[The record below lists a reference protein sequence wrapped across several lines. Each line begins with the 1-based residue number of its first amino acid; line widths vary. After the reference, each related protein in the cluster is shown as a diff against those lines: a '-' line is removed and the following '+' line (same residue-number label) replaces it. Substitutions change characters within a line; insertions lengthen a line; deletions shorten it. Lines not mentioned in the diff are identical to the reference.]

1 MLPDGGDCLLQE
13 FPRRTVR
20 HFAAAIEMAYRRRLR
35 RELTLHALLYRAVC
49 VRCGAKRVDEILGAE
64 PGADPALFWLRDHSL
79 PLDGCGH
86 YLQARLGVYGGDRC
100 GGRGAFSCQPG

>member
-20 HFAAAIEMAYRRRLR
+20 HFAAAIEMAHRRRLR
-35 RELTLHALLYRAVC
+35 RELALHALLYRAVR
-49 VRCGAKRVDEILGAE
+49 VRCGAKHGDEILCAE
-64 PGADPALFWLRDHSL
+64 PGADPTVFWLRDHSL

-86 YLQARLGVYGGDRC
+86 YLQAPVGVHVVYCWRGGGGFC
-100 GGRGAFSCQPG
+100 GVP